1 MKSVS
6 GTTHALGGLDHQK
19 TANGCVVPYAQ
30 CDDFTQSLPDIT
42 HLIIVAPAEFAR
54 SWQSPTCHASI
65 HSQYP
70 RE

>member
-54 SWQSPTCHASI
+54 S
-65 HSQYP
+65 
-70 RE
+70 